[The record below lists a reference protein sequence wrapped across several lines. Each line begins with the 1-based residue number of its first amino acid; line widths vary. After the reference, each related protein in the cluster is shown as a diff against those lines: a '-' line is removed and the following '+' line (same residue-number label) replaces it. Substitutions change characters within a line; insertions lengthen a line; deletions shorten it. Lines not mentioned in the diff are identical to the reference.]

1 MSLLFK
7 IGFLDIRFLDLVDIL
22 AVSFLVYQLYKLVS
36 GSVAFRILLGFLFI
50 YGTYLAV
57 RALEM
62 DLLSTILGRF
72 IEVGVIAI
80 LIIFQQ
86 EIRKFLI
93 LLGRSTF
100 LSEGSLWQFFS
111 PKAARRISLPVQS
124 IVDAAKGMATNSVGA
139 LMVFS
144 KEDDLKEYEDS
155 GDKIDALVSKRLL
168 LALFN
173 KNSPLHDGAVI
184 IKGNRIVS
192 ARCILPVTD
201 SDLPA
206 QYGLRHR
213 AAMGLT
219 ERTDALVLIV
229 SEETGQISTT
239 HEGQLYS
246 NLSAPELRSILQNF
260 YSGKRETSEKL
271 VLRPDMQQT
280 VVS

>member
-124 IVDAAKGMATNSVGA
+124 IVDAAKGMATNGVGA